1 MLTFYDNIIFIQ
13 RQISTTLAEMSD
25 LSLLWKLQKTG
36 WPQHRENR
44 ENREFG
50 SYFFQTGKTQGIL
63 LWHREK
69 IETQGK
75 YFSVTQGKI

>member
-1 MLTFYDNIIFIQ
+1 MNLTGDVTINKIKHF
-13 RQISTTLAEMSD
+13 TEMYA
-25 LSLLWKLQKTG
+25 G
-36 WPQHRENR
+36 WPRRR

-69 IETQGK
+69 
-75 YFSVTQGKI
+75 F